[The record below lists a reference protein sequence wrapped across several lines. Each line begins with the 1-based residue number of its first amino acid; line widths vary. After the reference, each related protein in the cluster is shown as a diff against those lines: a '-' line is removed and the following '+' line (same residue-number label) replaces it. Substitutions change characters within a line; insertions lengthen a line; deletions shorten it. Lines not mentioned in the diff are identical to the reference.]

1 MQEFQTDCGI
11 VMGLKKKTTQQKQIA
26 IMGVLGVFPVKR
38 GREYIQLC
46 TVR

>member
-11 VMGLKKKTTQQKQIA
+11 VMGLKKKNTQQKRMA
-26 IMGVLGVFPVKR
+26 IMGVLRVFPVKR

>member
-1 MQEFQTDCGI
+1 MQEFQTDCGV
-11 VMGLKKKTTQQKQIA
+11 VMGLRKKTQQKRMA
-26 IMGVLGVFPVKR
+26 VMGVLRVFPVKR